1 MSGMREVARNS
12 VQSWE
17 IDQMGHMNV
26 QFYVEKASDGLA
38 TLAVQ
43 LGMGPSYARGR
54 HASLRERN
62 LHVRFLRERRS
73 GSPYFLRAGVLE
85 VSTQQL
91 RVYQEMVDGL
101 SGEIAATFT
110 SDVELVDSNSGHTL
124 DLPACARSQAMSW
137 QAEHPEHGRPRGLD
151 MSPPRRAPTLAEAE
165 ALGMAHTY
173 QAQVQPAQCD
183 AQGRLARRHYMGAVS
198 NAVPNLLA
206 QTRGDDRSR
215 TPSIG
220 GAALEYRFV
229 YRETPRAGDVLTLRS
244 GLKQVS
250 AKTYI
255 WCHWLFDLDSGACVA
270 TAEAV
275 AITLDLEARKAIPI
289 PEELRSRLEAL
300 VIDGL
305 GV

>member
-38 TLAVQ
+38 ALAIH
-43 LGMGPSYARGR
+43 LGRGPGYARDR
-54 HASLRERN
+54 NACLRERN

-73 GSPYFLRAGVLE
+73 GSPYFLRAGILE
-85 VSTQQL
+85 VSKQKL
-91 RVYQEMVDGL
+91 SVYQEMVGTV
-101 SGEIAATFT
+101 SGDVAATFT
-110 SDVELVDSNSGHTL
+110 SDVELVDSESGRTL
-124 DLPACARSQAMSW
+124 ELPAQVRTQATSW
-137 QAEHPEHGRPRGLD
+137 QIEQPTHGRPRGLE
-151 MSPPRRAPTLAEAE
+151 MSPPRPAPTIAEADG
-165 ALGMAHTY
+165 LGMARTY

-183 AQGRLARRHYMGAVS
+183 ARGRLVPRHYMGAVS

-215 TPSIG
+215 TPSTG

-229 YRETPRAGDVLTLRS
+229 YRAAARVGDVLTLRS

-250 AKTYI
+250 TKTYI

-275 AITLDLEARKAIPI
+275 AVALDLEARKAIPI
-289 PEELRSRLEAL
+289 PKELRGRLEAL
-300 VIDGL
+300 VIEGL